1 MIIID
6 ILCGIMIILA
16 LICFI
21 YPKVGCYM
29 AEIILLFS
37 DEIVSARPDDWMERR
52 ITRIRIRILSLFF
65 IGLMIMVIVTVNG

>member
-21 YPKVGCYM
+21 FPKIGCTM

-37 DEIVSARPDDWMERR
+37 NEIVTTRPDDWKERKS
-52 ITRIRIRILSLFF
+52 TRIRIRILSLFF
-65 IGLMIMVIVTVNG
+65 IGLMIMLIVTVN